1 MRFLL
6 TIRILIACGLLT
18 LTACSDRE
26 GDFGG
31 PAARRQQP
39 VELLLLEDGQPDPAV
54 LADEQVVRRGNG
66 EEPET
71 LDPHRAVGVPSSH
84 ILRDL
89 FEGLTTESPQGDVIP
104 GVALRW
110 NISRDARTYTFYLHR
125 DLVWSNGDSLTAEDF
140 VFSLRRAA
148 NPATAA
154 NSARMLLPILNA
166 REVLGGELP
175 PEELGVALL
184 DEYTLQITLTGPT
197 PYFLGLLTNP
207 IAYPV
212 NRRNLE
218 EHGDQFSR
226 PGNLVSNGAYVLAR
240 WVPRVQIVLQ
250 KNPAFREAERTLIE
264 RVHYY
269 PIEDHSTEVKAF
281 RAGEIDWTNEV
292 PNNQFDWLRKNYP
305 DELVI
310 SPWMGSY
317 FFGFNL
323 TREPFVDN
331 PSLRMALILAID
343 RQILAEKVAQFGE
356 QPSYALVPPGMD
368 GYVPFS
374 PEYADWSQAERDHEA
389 RRLYEQAG
397 YSEERPLRVEIRY
410 NTSENHKKMALA
422 VASMWKQVLG
432 VNTTLVNEEFR
443 VFLQNRAQKVLTQVF
458 RAGWISDYNDPYSFL
473 ELFRTGHGR
482 NDYGYSNSTFDA
494 LLDQIGT
501 ERVRARRE
509 RLMFE
514 AERVLMTD
522 NVIIPVYTYVTKRLV
537 SPALK
542 GWQNNVMDHHQTRH
556 MFKLRWR
563 SSVPATASE
572 VQSNSPE
579 AAPIPAAGAPGDT
592 QPEEATAEGSVPAA
606 STAPQDDEVQDP

>member
-1 MRFLL
+1 MNRTLPIGILMACSLL
-6 TIRILIACGLLT
+6 A
-18 LTACSDRE
+18 LTACGERE

-31 PAARRQQP
+31 SAERRPQP
-39 VELLLLEDGQPDPAV
+39 VQLVLTEEGRPAPSV
-54 LADEQVVRRGNG
+54 LADEQVVFRGNG

-71 LDPHRAVGVPSSH
+71 LDPHLAIGVPSSH

-89 FEGLTTESPQGDVIP
+89 FEGLTSESPEGDVIP
-104 GVALRW
+104 GAALRW
-110 NISRDARTYTFYLHR
+110 NISRDARTYTFYLRR
-125 DLVWSNGDSLTAEDF
+125 DLTWSNGDPLTAEDF

-154 NSARMLLPILNA
+154 NSARMLLPVLNA
-166 REVLGGELP
+166 REVLAGELP
-175 PEELGVALL
+175 VEELGISLL
-184 DEYTLQITLTGPT
+184 DEFTLQITLTGPT
-197 PYFLGLLTNP
+197 PYFLGLLTHP

-212 NRRNLE
+212 NRKNLE
-218 EHGDQFSR
+218 QFGDQFSR
-226 PGNLVSNGAYVLAR
+226 PGNLVSNGAYVLTK
-240 WVPRVQIVLQ
+240 WVPRVEIVLER
-250 KNPAFREAERTLIE
+250 NPAFREADDTLVE
-264 RVHYY
+264 RVHYL
-269 PIEDHSTEVKAF
+269 PIEDHSSEVQAF
-281 RAGEIDWTNEV
+281 RSGEIDWTNQV
-292 PNNQFDWLRKNYP
+292 PNNQFKWLQKNYP
-305 DELVI
+305 DELVV

-331 PSLRMALILAID
+331 PSLRMALILAVD

-356 QPSYALVPPGMD
+356 QPSYALVPPGID

-389 RRLYEQAG
+389 QRLYEQAG

-458 RAGWISDYNDPYSFL
+458 RAGWISEYNDPYSFL
-473 ELFRTGHGR
+473 ELFRSGHGS

-494 LLDQIGT
+494 LLDQVGT

-514 AERVLMTD
+514 AERVLMSD
-522 NVIIPVYTYVTKRLV
+522 HAIIPLYTYVTKRLV
-537 SPALK
+537 SPQLR

-556 MFKLRWR
+556 MFKLRW
-563 SSVPATASE
+563 
-572 VQSNSPE
+572 QSD
-579 AAPIPAAGAPGDT
+579 APAATENPGPEPQTGPDPAVSGDT
-592 QPEEATAEGSVPAA
+592 EVETVTTEPAG
-606 STAPQDDEVQDP
+606 QDA

>member
-1 MRFLL
+1 VKLIL
-6 TIRILIACGLLT
+6 TE
-18 LTACSDRE
+18 E
-26 GDFGG
+26 GR
-31 PAARRQQP
+31 PAP
-39 VELLLLEDGQPDPAV
+39 NV
-54 LADEQVVRRGNG
+54 LADQQVVFRGNG

-71 LDPHRAVGVPSSH
+71 LDPHRAIGVPSSH

-89 FEGLTTESPQGDVIP
+89 FEGLTTESPEGDVIP
-104 GVALRW
+104 GAALRW
-110 NISRDARTYTFYLHR
+110 NISRDARTYTFYLRR
-125 DLVWSNGDSLTAEDF
+125 DLTWSNGDPLTAEDF

-154 NSARMLLPILNA
+154 NSARMLLPVLNA
-166 REVLGGELP
+166 REVLAGELP
-175 PEELGVALL
+175 VEELGISLL
-184 DEYTLQITLTGPT
+184 DEFTLQITLTGPT
-197 PYFLGLLTNP
+197 PYFLGLLTHP

-212 NRRNLE
+212 NRKNLE
-218 EHGDQFSR
+218 QFGDQFSR
-226 PGNLVSNGAYVLAR
+226 PGNLVSNGAYVLTK
-240 WVPRVQIVLQ
+240 WVPRVEIVLER
-250 KNPAFREAERTLIE
+250 NPAFREADDTLVE
-264 RVHYY
+264 RVHYL
-269 PIEDHSTEVKAF
+269 PIEDHSSEVQAF
-281 RAGEIDWTNEV
+281 RSGEIDWTNQV
-292 PNNQFDWLRKNYP
+292 PNNQFKWLQKNYP
-305 DELVI
+305 DELVV

-331 PSLRMALILAID
+331 PSLRMALILAVD

-356 QPSYALVPPGMD
+356 QPSYALVPPGID

-389 RRLYEQAG
+389 QRLYEQAG

-458 RAGWISDYNDPYSFL
+458 RAGWISEYNDPYSFL
-473 ELFRTGHGR
+473 ELFRSGHGS

-494 LLDQIGT
+494 LLDQVGT

-514 AERVLMTD
+514 AERVLMSD
-522 NVIIPVYTYVTKRLV
+522 HAIIPLYTYVTKRLV
-537 SPALK
+537 SPQLK
-542 GWQNNVMDHHQTRH
+542 GWKNNVMDHHQTRH
-556 MFKLRWR
+556 MYKLRW
-563 SSVPATASE
+563 
-572 VQSNSPE
+572 QSD
-579 AAPIPAAGAPGDT
+579 APAAADNTVPEEQTAPGPVVPGETGVDT
-592 QPEEATAEGSVPAA
+592 GAEDPAG
-606 STAPQDDEVQDP
+606 QDS

>member
-1 MRFLL
+1 MNRFSP
-6 TIRILIACGLLT
+6 IRILLALGLLW
-18 LTACSDRE
+18 LTACGERE
-26 GDFGG
+26 GEPGG
-31 PAARRQQP
+31 PAERRPQP
-39 VELLLLEDGQPDPAV
+39 VELVLLEDGRPDPAV
-54 LADEQVVRRGNG
+54 LADEQVVFRGNG

-71 LDPHRAVGVPSSH
+71 LDPHLAVGVPSAH

-89 FEGLTTESPQGDVIP
+89 FEGLTAESPEGDIIP

-110 NISRDARTYTFYLHR
+110 NISRDARTYTFYLRR
-125 DLVWSNGDSLTAEDF
+125 DLSWSNGDPLTAEDF

-166 REVLGGELP
+166 REVLAGELP
-175 PEELGVALL
+175 VEELGVSLL
-184 DEYTLQITLTGPT
+184 DEFTLQITLTGPT
-197 PYFLGLLTNP
+197 PYFLGLLTHP

-212 NRRNLE
+212 NRNNLE
-218 EHGDQFSR
+218 QHGDQFSR
-226 PGNLVSNGAYVLAR
+226 PGNLVSNGAYVLTK
-240 WVPRVQIVLQ
+240 WVPRVEIVLESS
-250 KNPAFREAERTLIE
+250 PAFREAGRTLVE
-264 RVHYY
+264 RVHYL

-281 RAGEIDWTNEV
+281 RSGEIDWTNEV
-292 PNNQFDWLRKNYP
+292 PANQFEWLQKNYP

-323 TREPFVDN
+323 TREPFIDN
-331 PSLRMALILAID
+331 PSLRMALVLAVD

-356 QPSYALVPPGMD
+356 QPSYALVPPGID

-374 PEYADWSQAERDHEA
+374 PEYADWTQEERNHEA

-397 YSEERPLRVEIRY
+397 YSEERPLRIEIRY

-443 VFLQNRAQKVLTQVF
+443 VFLQNRAQKVVTQVF

-494 LLDQIGT
+494 LLDQVGT

-514 AERVLMTD
+514 AERVLMSD
-522 NVIIPVYTYVTKRLV
+522 QVIIPLYTYVTKRLV
-537 SPALK
+537 SPQLK
-542 GWQNNVMDHHQTRH
+542 GWENNVMDHHQTRH
-556 MFKLRWR
+556 MFKLRWK
-563 SSVPATASE
+563 SDPPSATAPAASGSPE
-572 VQSNSPE
+572 DVLPE
-579 AAPIPAAGAPGDT
+579 AAEEDAAP
-592 QPEEATAEGSVPAA
+592 PET
-606 STAPQDDEVQDP
+606 EVEES